1 MSAGGDS
8 VVQRGHPIRSSAAI
22 AAAVVCALTV
32 GVPAVASAVL
42 TGKPVGPAQL
52 APRYRV
58 VAKIQLDGLPVAIA
72 EDPLTNTTYAAQ
84 QGPGTHYSVAVINNR
99 TDKEIRRLPV
109 FAYTLAFDSRTDAFY
124 LPTEL
129 GVVVI
134 GGRARRVSARLP
146 MVAQFITVDP
156 RTGHVY
162 LAVHNRMGASILVLS
177 DRTNK
182 VVARIR
188 FPASATFGPM
198 AASPARGVIYAEVG
212 IPNKPGGIWVIG
224 THSSKVLARIGT
236 GGGLAVDDRN
246 NVLAALGGSSL
257 TLIDGRT
264 HKVRKVV
271 NLLQGTPQANTDAVA
286 VSPGT
291 HTVFASAECDPGG
304 WVDVVSERTGRI
316 LKTINGGLLRSLAVD
331 RRRDVVFAVDYTGND
346 VLVID
351 ARTNGVIA
359 KLGVGVRPDAVAVNP
374 VTGRAYVANF
384 AYGTVSVLAPAG
396 VSSRQPAAWA
406 GAASRPAVDRAAAG
420 QAANSRRGVCG

>member
-1 MSAGGDS
+1 VTAVRRRTHLICSG
-8 VVQRGHPIRSSAAI
+8 VAI
-22 AAAVVCALTV
+22 AAAVTCAVTV
-32 GVPAVASAVL
+32 GVPAVAWAGRASPPARR
-42 TGKPVGPAQL
+42 AQL

-58 VAKIQLDGLPVAIA
+58 VAKIRLDGLPLVIA
-72 EDPLTNTTYAAQ
+72 EDPRTNTTYAAQ
-84 QGPGTHYSVAVINNR
+84 QGPGEQFSVAVINNQ
-99 TDKEIRRLPV
+99 TDKEVRRLPV

-124 LPTEL
+124 VPTAT

-134 GGRARRVSARLP
+134 GGRARRVIARLP
-146 MVAQFITVDP
+146 VVAQFITVDP

-162 LAVHNRMGASILVLS
+162 LAVHNVTRSAILVLS

-182 VVARIR
+182 VVDRIR

-224 THSSKVLARIGT
+224 THSGKVLARIGA

-246 NVLAALGGSSL
+246 NVLAVLGGSSL
-257 TLIDGRT
+257 TLVDGRT
-264 HKVRKVV
+264 HKVRHVV
-271 NLLQGTPQANTDAVA
+271 GLLQGTPQANTDAVA

-331 RRRDVVFAVDYTGND
+331 RRRDVVFAVDYTGDD

-351 ARTNGVIA
+351 ARTNKVIA
-359 KLGVGVRPDAVAVNP
+359 KLAVGVRPDAVAVDP

-384 AYGTVSVLAPAG
+384 AYGTVSVLAPTG
-396 VSSRQPAAWA
+396 VSSLPAARS
-406 GAASRPAVDRAAAG
+406 AAATDRAAVG
-420 QAANSRRGVCG
+420 WAANARRGVCG